1 MFADANIIKQGN
13 NLYVQHGDDSG
24 LYVEFSMEAVEN
36 TEKSQE
42 QGRPV
47 FEEKNI
53 LQSVLRRHKNSSQ
66 ASSSIRVV
74 WKHTAR

>member
-53 LQSVLRRHKNSSQ
+53 LQSVLRETQKQ
-66 ASSSIRVV
+66 FASVQFN
-74 WKHTAR
+74 

>member
-47 FEEKNI
+47 FEKRIYYNPYCG
-53 LQSVLRRHKNSSQ
+53 RHKNSSQ